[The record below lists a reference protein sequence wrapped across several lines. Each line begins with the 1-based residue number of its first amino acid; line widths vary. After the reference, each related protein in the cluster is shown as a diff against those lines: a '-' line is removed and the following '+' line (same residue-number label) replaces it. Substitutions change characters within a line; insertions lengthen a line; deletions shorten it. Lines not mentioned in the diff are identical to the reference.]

1 MTTQGTTREDLVL
14 ANLPLV
20 DYAVRELASRLPGH
34 VGREDLVSAGQLALT
49 QAATAFDP
57 SRGVPFPAYARTR
70 IRGAL
75 IDELRAVDWASRGVR
90 SRARSRDNAVE
101 SLGARLGRTPTR
113 AEVATELGTSIDDV
127 ATLDGD
133 LNRSVVLSL
142 QGFADGV
149 DVEGL
154 MSHRAA
160 GPEDVLLHRERV
172 SYVVAAVQALPERLR
187 TVVVG
192 WFFEDRPMAE
202 LADELG
208 VTDSRISQ
216 LRAEAMSLLSLA
228 LSHHLMDDTPAL
240 PVAKP
245 PAAPSAGVADRR
257 RQAYV
262 AAVGNS
268 STLHRRLTSHGRP
281 AWASPAGVE
290 GCSGVERT

>member
-1 MTTQGTTREDLVL
+1 MTREDLVV

-34 VGREDLVSAGQLALT
+34 VVRDDLISAGRLALT

-57 SRGVPFPAYARTR
+57 DRGVPFASYARTR

-75 IDELRAVDWASRGVR
+75 IDELRSVDWASRGVR

-101 SLGARLGRTPTR
+101 CLGVRLGRTPTR
-113 AEVATELGTSIDDV
+113 AEIAAELGTSIDDV

-142 QGFADGV
+142 QGFAEGV

-154 MSHRAA
+154 VAHRAA
-160 GPEDVLLHRERV
+160 GPEEVLLHRERAA
-172 SYVVAAVQALPERLR
+172 YVVAAVQELPQRLR

-208 VTDSRISQ
+208 VTESRISQ
-216 LRAEAMSLLSLA
+216 LRTEAMALFSLA
-228 LSHHLMDDTPAL
+228 LSHHLKDDSPKL
-240 PVAKP
+240 PIAAP
-245 PAAPSAGVADRR
+245 PAPRSAGVADRR

-262 AAVGNS
+262 AAVGTS
-268 STLHRRLTSHGRP
+268 STLHRRTASHARP
-281 AWASPAGVE
+281 AWASPAAADGV
-290 GCSGVERT
+290 V

>member
-1 MTTQGTTREDLVL
+1 MTREDLVL
-14 ANLPLV
+14 SNLPLV

-57 SRGVPFPAYARTR
+57 ARGVPFPAYARTR

-101 SLGARLGRTPTR
+101 CLGARLGRTPTR
-113 AEVATELGTSIDDV
+113 TEVAAELGSSLDDV

-149 DVEGL
+149 DPEALV
-154 MSHRAA
+154 SRRAA
-160 GPEDVLLHRERV
+160 GPEEVLLHRERAA
-172 SYVVAAVQALPERLR
+172 YVVAAVQELPERLR

-192 WFFEDRPMAE
+192 CFFEDRPMAE
-202 LADELG
+202 LAAKLG
-208 VTDSRISQ
+208 VTESRISQ

-228 LSHHLMDDTPAL
+228 LSQHLMDDTRER
-240 PVAKP
+240 PVATPAGP
-245 PAAPSAGVADRR
+245 PAAGVADRR

-268 STLHRRLTSHGRP
+268 STLHRRPASHGRP
-281 AWASPAGVE
+281 AWASPTGVE
-290 GCSGVERT
+290 GVV

>member
-1 MTTQGTTREDLVL
+1 MTREDLVL

-57 SRGVPFPAYARTR
+57 TRGVPFPAYARTR

-101 SLGARLGRTPTR
+101 CLGARLGRTPTR
-113 AEVATELGTSIDDV
+113 AEVAAELGSSLDDV

-149 DVEGL
+149 DPEALV
-154 MSHRAA
+154 SRRAA
-160 GPEDVLLHRERV
+160 GPEEVLLHRERAA
-172 SYVVAAVQALPERLR
+172 YVVAAVQELPERLR

-192 WFFEDRPMAE
+192 CFFEDRPMAE
-202 LADELG
+202 LAAKLR
-208 VTDSRISQ
+208 VTESRISQ

-228 LSHHLMDDTPAL
+228 LSQHLMADTRERPVDTPA
-240 PVAKP
+240 P
-245 PAAPSAGVADRR
+245 PPPAGVADRR

-268 STLHRRLTSHGRP
+268 STLHRRAASHGRP
-281 AWASPAGVE
+281 AWASPAAVDGV
-290 GCSGVERT
+290 V

>member
-1 MTTQGTTREDLVL
+1 MTREDLVL

-57 SRGVPFPAYARTR
+57 TRGVPFAPYARIR

-75 IDELRAVDWASRGVR
+75 IDELRTVDWASRGVR

-101 SLGARLGRTPTR
+101 LLGARLGRTPTR
-113 AEVATELGTSIDDV
+113 EEVAAELGTSIDDV
-127 ATLDGD
+127 AALDGD

-149 DVEGL
+149 DVEG
-154 MSHRAA
+154 MVSSRAA
-160 GPEDVLLHRERV
+160 GPEDVLLHRERA
-172 SYVVAAVQALPERLR
+172 SYVVAAVQELPDRLR

-202 LADELG
+202 LAAELG
-208 VTDSRISQ
+208 VTESRISQ

-228 LSHHLMDDTPAL
+228 LTHHLSD
-240 PVAKP
+240 V
-245 PAAPSAGVADRR
+245 AAPERCVAASTGTPLAGVADRR

-268 STLHRRLTSHGRP
+268 SALHRRTTAHGRP
-281 AWASPAGVE
+281 AWASPAAADGIV
-290 GCSGVERT
+290 